1 MGLVP
6 LVTLTLTVHVVLYC
20 HVTVTPTPPSSCPRW
35 WTWHAPSFPVCPM
48 SLPVFPYLPVVP
60 VLTATL
66 LSAMSNVWW
75 MPIMPHSPDA
85 LLRINPCNPISNWWV
100 LCKTVSINYW
110 VLYLYFMEHF
120 SWTPGINKIC
130 WMILFINSLL
140 VSITGCMRRDFSSW
154 PMFLFL
160 LKPSA
165 VRPFHMKHILRIIHI
180 NVKLSVSSFFKNHL

>member
-6 LVTLTLTVHVVLYC
+6 LVTLTLTVHVLYC
-20 HVTVTPTPPSSCPRW
+20 HVTPTPPCSCPRW
-35 WTWHAPSFPVCPM
+35 WSWHAPSFPVCPM

-120 SWTPGINKIC
+120 FLDTWYKQNMLNDIIHK
-130 WMILFINSLL
+130 FI
-140 VSITGCMRRDFSSW
+140 VSINYGVYEKGFF
-154 PMFLFL
+154 FLTHVPF
-160 LKPSA
+160 PSEA
-165 VRPFHMKHILRIIHI
+165 
-180 NVKLSVSSFFKNHL
+180 